1 MKNKRKRSDE
11 NNFLKLDK
19 YYSNKNV
26 FSSSS
31 QELLVSVLKNMD
43 PQLCLSVLKFLL
55 LQDNTDPSVKS
66 MKVIHPY
73 LTFAAGGQGG
83 VVIVTRLERF
93 AFTLICNFTN
103 ICFLLA

>member
-19 YYSNKNV
+19 YFSNKNV
-26 FSSSS
+26 CSSSS

-43 PQLCLSVLKFLL
+43 QQLCLSVLKFLL
-55 LQDNTDPSVKS
+55 LQDNTDPGVESL
-66 MKVIHPY
+66 KVIHPN

-83 VVIVTRLERF
+83 VVLVTRLERF
-93 AFTLICNFTN
+93 AFTVI
-103 ICFLLA
+103 